1 MPFGI
6 QISSTI
12 KKLLQENIYVLVKEG
27 RKKKKQRIEEAV
39 ENGQQSRQ
47 DSSQGTPKL

>member
-27 RKKKKQRIEEAV
+27 RKKKKTEDR
-39 ENGQQSRQ
+39 G
-47 DSSQGTPKL
+47 SSGKWTTK